1 MSSMSTDPL
10 KRLPSTFGKLL
21 TRLRVE
27 QKLTQE
33 ALAVAA
39 GLPDATAVTTME
51 QGKRDPTLTEL
62 FRIANALRI
71 PHAIFYIDVIAAW
84 RADPTDYRFY
94 KSRASDFG
102 RLYRLGYHH
111 DPGDFRELPRTY
123 GLLDQ
128 ATGNARMLNATR
140 RSKRLPPIDTVLI
153 YVRLGN
159 VAIRSD
165 ADGRP

>member
-1 MSSMSTDPL
+1 MNSMSTDPL
-10 KRLPSTFGKLL
+10 KRLPGTFGKLL

-27 QKLTQE
+27 QNLTQE

-39 GLPDATAVTTME
+39 CLAAATVVTPME
-51 QGKRDPTLTEL
+51 QGKREPTLTEL
-62 FRIANALRI
+62 FRIASALRI
-71 PHAIFYIDVIAAW
+71 PHAIFYIDVIEAW
-84 RADPTDYRFY
+84 RADPTYYRFY
-94 KSRASDFG
+94 KSRASDFE

-111 DPGDFRELPRTY
+111 DPVDFRELPRTY

-128 ATGNARMLNATR
+128 ATGDARTLNATR

-159 VAIRSD
+159 VAIRSG
-165 ADGRP
+165 AERQP

>member
-10 KRLPSTFGKLL
+10 KRLPGTFGRLL
-21 TRLRVE
+21 TRFRVE

-39 GLPDATAVTTME
+39 GLPDATVVTTME

-71 PHAIFYIDVIAAW
+71 PHAIFYIDVITAW
-84 RADPTDYRFY
+84 RADPTDYGLY
-94 KSRASDFG
+94 KSRASDFE

-128 ATGNARMLNATR
+128 ATGDARTLNATR

-153 YVRLGN
+153 YARLGN
-159 VAIRSD
+159 VAVRSG
-165 ADGRP
+165 AQRQP